1 LLFIAI
7 FNIMTSRRNLAA
19 HCVLPQVNVIA
30 VAFDVIAASHQNN
43 IFWKLD
49 LKSADR
55 NYLK

>member
-1 LLFIAI
+1 
-7 FNIMTSRRNLAA
+7 MNLTA